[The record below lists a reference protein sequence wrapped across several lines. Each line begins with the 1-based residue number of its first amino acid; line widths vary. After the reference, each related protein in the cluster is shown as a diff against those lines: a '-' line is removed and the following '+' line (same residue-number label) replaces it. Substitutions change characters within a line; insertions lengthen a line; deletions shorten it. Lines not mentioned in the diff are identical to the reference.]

1 MTTEQTS
8 ATVTIA
14 PEEPSSTVKP
24 PETSI
29 KQLEV
34 KATLPIPT
42 DEEVQE
48 HGLYYYWLPEREQVL
63 YRAALRTEG
72 LRHEIAAVRTAI
84 GYIMLI
90 NPANLAVLKAISL
103 LERLI
108 RTNYSLFDK
117 EERSEKAQAPTNQTS
132 ESPSPNSEVRI
143 PRSIRRSMARDEAK
157 RRFSR

>member
-48 HGLYYYWLPEREQVL
+48 HGFYYYWLPERERVL

-72 LRHEIAAVRTAI
+72 LRQEIAAVRTAI

-117 EERSEKAQAPTNQTS
+117 QEQPERVQAPTNQTS
-132 ESPSPNSEVRI
+132 QSPSPNSEERI
-143 PRSIRRSMARDEAK
+143 PRSERRRLAREQAK
-157 RRFSR
+157 SHLSS